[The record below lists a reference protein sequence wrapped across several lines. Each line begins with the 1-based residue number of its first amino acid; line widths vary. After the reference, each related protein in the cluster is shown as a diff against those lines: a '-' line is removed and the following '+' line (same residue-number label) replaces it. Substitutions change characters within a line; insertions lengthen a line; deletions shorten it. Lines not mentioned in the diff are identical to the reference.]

1 MLGWLRPFMGRL
13 WAAPAKGLLRL
24 GVHPNAVT
32 IVGTIGVVLGACIFF
47 PQGGIMLFWGVMVIT
62 FFVVTDMLDGTMARL
77 SGKTSRLGAY
87 LDSTL
92 DRVADAAIFGALV
105 WTFREDSP
113 STSLAALL
121 CLAFGSFVP
130 YARAK
135 AESLGIDAKG
145 GIAERSDRLVIG
157 LTATG
162 LVGLGL
168 PLWVLTVVLYLLAAA
183 AAFTAVQRTL
193 VVVRENRKDFDL
205 TTDHHR
211 DAEDFEHHPESR
223 PGTAEIPVVGGADA
237 RAGSDA
243 QVRAGGEAAGTPADR
258 ADEDDAAAR

>member
-24 GVHPNAVT
+24 GIHPNAVT
-32 IVGTIGVVLGACIFF
+32 IIGTIGVVLGACLFF
-47 PQGGIMLFWGVMVIT
+47 PQGGTMLFWGVLVIT

-77 SGKTSRLGAY
+77 SGKTSRLGAF

-105 WTFREDSP
+105 WTFRVDEP
-113 STSLAALL
+113 ATALAALL
-121 CLAFGSFVP
+121 CLTLGSFVP

-168 PLWVLTVVLYLLAAA
+168 PLWVLTWVLYLLAAA
-183 AAFTAVQRTL
+183 AAVTVVQRTL
-193 VVVRENRKDFDL
+193 IVVRENRKDFDL

-211 DAEDFEHHPESR
+211 DAEDFAHHPESR
-223 PGTAEIPVVGGADA
+223 PGTAEIPTVPSVDPTD
-237 RAGSDA
+237 GSGRG
-243 QVRAGGEAAGTPADR
+243 VR
-258 ADEDDAAAR
+258 DEDDDPAR